1 MFELHLKECEFRFNN
16 RRQNLYKILLEICI
30 KEPLKLSWPLIF
42 YYVITQ
48 FHHSEGAVI
57 RAVMSTFAG
66 IIFLIF
72 RRRFKK
78 TFPDENLWLI
88 ISLVSIVLLPLAFFY
103 STFIDRI
110 AIFFIPLQLVIISR
124 VPLLIYSAYYRTIF
138 IVTTIILYIFVLLVW
153 LNFAKHAYLWLPYNN
168 ILLA

>member
-1 MFELHLKECEFRFNN
+1 MK
-16 RRQNLYKILLEICI
+16 NLLLCGYIYTT
-30 KEPLKLSWPLIF
+30 LRWPSYYLIF

-57 RAVMSTFAG
+57 RVVMSAFAG

-78 TFPDENLWLI
+78 TFADENLWLI
-88 ISLVSIVLLPLAFFY
+88 ISLVSIKLLPLAFFY

-110 AIFFIPLQLVIISR
+110 AIFFIPLQLEIISR
-124 VPLLIYSAYYRTIF
+124 VPLLIYSNICLFLSWFCYYDFTF
-138 IVTTIILYIFVLLVW
+138 KVFLG
-153 LNFAKHAYLWLPYNN
+153 LPRHTS
-168 ILLA
+168 